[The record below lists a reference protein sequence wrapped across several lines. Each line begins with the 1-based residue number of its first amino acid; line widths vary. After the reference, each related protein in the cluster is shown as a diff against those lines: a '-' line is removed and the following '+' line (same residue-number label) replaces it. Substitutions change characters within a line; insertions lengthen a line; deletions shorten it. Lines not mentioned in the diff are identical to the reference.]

1 MLSEDDHVGR
11 KASEHDV
18 ISEGSSEVEDRG
30 PGLPTTQKSLVN
42 DGEEVKGY
50 FLQSPTVVPP
60 HILGGTLS

>member
-1 MLSEDDHVGR
+1 MIPQSWAYRETCA
-11 KASEHDV
+11 KADYIQYLGV
-18 ISEGSSEVEDRG
+18 YA
-30 PGLPTTQKSLVN
+30 PCLKNTTYPEQLVN